1 MWTRRRGGGIMKLV
15 SRNSRCEERMGIMTR
30 EGMIN
35 QVIEEYAKLQR
46 IINAED
52 PKKEA
57 MNQKHYA
64 EAKLQAFGIVTEK
77 LELE

>member
-1 MWTRRRGGGIMKLV
+1 
-15 SRNSRCEERMGIMTR
+15 MGIMTK
-30 EGMIN
+30 EEMIN

-46 IINAED
+46 IIESSD

-57 MNQKHYA
+57 LNQKRFV

-77 LELE
+77 LEID

>member
-1 MWTRRRGGGIMKLV
+1 MTK
-15 SRNSRCEERMGIMTR
+15 EE
-30 EGMIN
+30 MIS

-46 IINAED
+46 IIESDD

-57 MNQKHYA
+57 KIQKRFV

-77 LELE
+77 LEGE